1 MMAASGER
9 AASERASKRASKRA
23 RERTKKKMEG
33 YSAQDVTRM
42 LGVTP
47 GRLRAYVRAGLVT
60 AERGEGGRLRF
71 SFQDLLLLRTAEGLV
86 AERIRP
92 RRVVQAFR
100 KLRDRLPEA
109 SPLTGVQLAADG
121 GDVIVRDGG
130 SRWRPESG
138 QFLLAFPDGT
148 PPPLD
153 SPVAAFARPT
163 PAPELPELASA
174 LTSDLAE
181 TRALDGPGSPSA
193 AVSADDLYQIA
204 CTLEETDPVH
214 ATHTYRQVLALDPG
228 HADAHVNLGRLLHE
242 AGELV
247 EAEAHYRVTLNARP
261 DDATAAFNLAVAIE
275 DQGRYDEALV
285 QYERAVEIDGKNPDA
300 HYNAAR
306 LYEKIGKYTAA
317 IRHLRAYREL
327 VR

>member
-1 MMAASGER
+1 MD
-9 AASERASKRASKRA
+9 
-23 RERTKKKMEG
+23 G
-33 YSAQDVTRM
+33 YSAQDVARM

-47 GRLRAYVRAGLVT
+47 GRLRAYVRAGLVST
-60 AERGEGGRLRF
+60 ELSERGRLRF

-92 RRVVQAFR
+92 RRVVRALK
-100 KLRDRLPEA
+100 KLRERLPEA
-109 SPLTGVQLAADG
+109 HPLTGVQLAVDG
-121 GDVIVRDGG
+121 DQVIVRDGDA
-130 SRWRPESG
+130 RWQPESG
-138 QFLLAFPDGT
+138 QFLLMFPDRAEEAADAGKDR
-148 PPPLD
+148 PL
-153 SPVAAFARPT
+153 ATFARRLSST
-163 PAPELPELASA
+163 DISTDISTREDPAG
-174 LTSDLAE
+174 AE
-181 TRALDGPGSPSA
+181 DAGA
-193 AVSADDLYQIA
+193 AEAVSADDLYQIA

-247 EAEAHYRVTLNARP
+247 EAETHYRLTLQARP
-261 DDATAAFNLAVAIE
+261 DDATAAFNLAVSIE
-275 DQGRYDEALV
+275 DQGRYDEALL

>member
-1 MMAASGER
+1 MMAGE
-9 AASERASKRASKRA
+9 
-23 RERTKKKMEG
+23 MEGG
-33 YSAQDVTRM
+33 YSAQDVAKM

-47 GRLRAYVRAGLVT
+47 GRLRAYVRAGLVST
-60 AERGEGGRLRF
+60 ERGDHGRLRF

-86 AERIRP
+86 AERVRP
-92 RRVVQAFR
+92 RRVVRAL
-100 KLRDRLPEA
+100 KMLRDRLPDA
-109 SPLTGVQLAADG
+109 RPLTGLQLAADG
-121 GDVIVRDGG
+121 DDVVVRDGQA
-130 SRWRPESG
+130 RWQPESG
-138 QFLLAFPDGT
+138 QFLLAFPDGA
-148 PPPLD
+148 PPAGD
-153 SPVAAFARPT
+153 RDAPVAALARRT
-163 PAPELPELASA
+163 SPANAKGAVAQADSTAVSASA
-174 LTSDLAE
+174 APPPDPE
-181 TRALDGPGSPSA
+181 TEVREP
-193 AVSADDLYQIA
+193 VSADDLYQIA

-214 ATHTYRQVLALDPG
+214 ATHTYRQVLALDPD

-247 EAEAHYRVTLNARP
+247 EAEAHYRLTLQARP
-261 DDATAAFNLAVAIE
+261 EDPTAVFNLAVAIE
-275 DQGRYDEALV
+275 DQGRYDEALL